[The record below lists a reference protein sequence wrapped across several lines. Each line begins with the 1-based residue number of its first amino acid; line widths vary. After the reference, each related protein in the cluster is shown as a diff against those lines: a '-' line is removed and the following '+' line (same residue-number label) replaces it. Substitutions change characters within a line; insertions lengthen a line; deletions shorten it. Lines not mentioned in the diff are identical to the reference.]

1 MEHGD
6 PQPDIPG
13 PDLEGCQMRRLFALP
28 EVLEMLSMSRTQAY
42 REMATG
48 RLAFI
53 QHGRHRVFEPEAIDA
68 FIASLKATE
77 GVDLLVDLIDEQGR
91 IDVARI
97 PEGTTLADLDAAKRI
112 LADRSPSAA

>member
-1 MEHGD
+1 
-6 PQPDIPG
+6 
-13 PDLEGCQMRRLFALP
+13 MRKLYGLP

-53 QHGRHRVFEPEAIDA
+53 QHGRHRVFEPEGIEA

-77 GVDLLVDLIDEQGR
+77 GVDRLVELIDDHGR
-91 IDVARI
+91 LDLAQI
-97 PEGTTLADLDAAKRI
+97 PTGVTLADLEHAKQVVAHRQTAA
-112 LADRSPSAA
+112 